1 MFIIRNNNAY
11 CFIFPQRVLTDV
23 FRVYIYANK
32 FETSNES
39 QNHQKVCFQFLSNAP
54 LGGRLIP
61 SYRNQHKFEDPT
73 NSFLTSVQWR
83 LLPISCKPLCTN
95 YNGMLQVGWNFG
107 KRPKCNRTLAKALK
121 KASKCS
127 AANLWTG
134 ANMKTK
140 GKCIAKAVQAGLN
153 HFSWQLFLFHE
164 IIWQNYLH
172 WGKYQTHKHIRRT
185 ESLCLFLQCVQ
196 YMATHLT

>member
-1 MFIIRNNNAY
+1 MCCLSYKVVLKTDSSMLIIRNDNAN
-11 CFIFPQRVLTDV
+11 CFISSKGSDWCISSLHLCE
-23 FRVYIYANK
+23 

-54 LGGRLIP
+54 LGGWLIP
-61 SYRNQHKFEDPT
+61 LYRNQDKFEDPT
-73 NSFLTSVQWR
+73 NSLLTSVQWR

-127 AANLWTG
+127 
-134 ANMKTK
+134 
-140 GKCIAKAVQAGLN
+140 
-153 HFSWQLFLFHE
+153 
-164 IIWQNYLH
+164 
-172 WGKYQTHKHIRRT
+172 RRT
-185 ESLCLFLQCVQ
+185 FELAPNES
-196 YMATHLT
+196 A

>member
-1 MFIIRNNNAY
+1 MYSEFTFMWTNLPWNFKWISKPPEN
-11 CFIFPQRVLTDV
+11 P
-23 FRVYIYANK
+23 
-32 FETSNES
+32 
-39 QNHQKVCFQFLSNAP
+39 LSISVQPP
-54 LGGRLIP
+54 LGGRQIP
-61 SYRNQHKFEDPT
+61 FQKSAQIWRTDKFSSCIT
-73 NSFLTSVQWR
+73 RLQWK
-83 LLPISCKPLCTN
+83 LLPISCKPLCTY
-95 YNGMLQVGWNFG
+95 YNGMLEVGWNFG

-140 GKCIAKAVQAGLN
+140 GKCIAKAVQVGLN

-172 WGKYQTHKHIRRT
+172 WGKYQTHKHIRST

-196 YMATHLT
+196 HMATHLT

>member
-1 MFIIRNNNAY
+1 MQTVL
-11 CFIFPQRVLTDV
+11 FPQRVLTDV

-61 SYRNQHKFEDPT
+61 SYRNQHRFEDPT

-95 YNGMLQVGWNFG
+95 YNGTLQVGWNFG

-121 KASKCS
+121 KVSKCS
-127 AANLWTG
+127 RRTFELAPNEG
-134 ANMKTK
+134 AS
-140 GKCIAKAVQAGLN
+140 IAKAVQAGLN
-153 HFSWQLFLFHE
+153 HFLWQLLSFP
-164 IIWQNYLH
+164 
-172 WGKYQTHKHIRRT
+172 
-185 ESLCLFLQCVQ
+185 
-196 YMATHLT
+196 

>member
-1 MFIIRNNNAY
+1 MWTNLPWNFKWISK
-11 CFIFPQRVLTDV
+11 PP
-23 FRVYIYANK
+23 
-32 FETSNES
+32 ES
-39 QNHQKVCFQFLSNAP
+39 PLSISVQPP
-54 LGGRLIP
+54 LGGRQIP
-61 SYRNQHKFEDPT
+61 FQKSAQIWRTDKFSSCIT
-73 NSFLTSVQWR
+73 RLQWK
-83 LLPISCKPLCTN
+83 LLPISCKPLCTY
-95 YNGMLQVGWNFG
+95 YNGMLEVGWNFG

-164 IIWQNYLH
+164 IIWQNYLY

-196 YMATHLT
+196 HMATHLT